1 MFNSHTQINGET
13 PAAQQLTQSEFGVI
27 QQLRRLQQQRVQY
40 IPMVNR
46 HEPLGLI
53 NYDDRQFLEIRQNFL
68 PILVPTHM
76 LTTVRTFISQ
86 NLPRHIRSLG
96 AQPQS
101 PPQSPPT
108 SQPPYMPTSP
118 LSEISQTS
126 QTPQPTFSTGSLFY
140 DSTSP
145 LGLNGMGMSLAQPSA
160 PVSEPVPI
168 PQIDNNSALL
178 TSLPSNFATSSI
190 SGMINGGFNPA
201 TSPRQNR
208 YISAEDLL
216 TAAMKSK
223 GSLVHSRSPSISGKI
238 SKRSESTK
246 LLKSPK
252 MLQRGQDS
260 KGQSMQTNRAICED
274 CVDDKASKNPNADV
288 NIMDIVSKYYVSDNE
303 DDELRKPANAF
314 ILYRQSKNQ
323 ALRKQKP
330 GISVEAAS
338 SVIGKS
344 WREESEEVKSIF
356 KELAQVE
363 REKYFAKKKRVLARQ
378 KVKKA
383 ERDEVTLSPTPR
395 SPQKAPELL
404 PKTKAPSQISFSESR
419 GLSSFAPEALAK
431 SSLNV
436 MSHQDHS
443 NLQMLQPRNV
453 NALTV
458 NTDPNIAGSSLLRDY
473 SYPGNS
479 MNLELSGMGSAID
492 GLSSYDRSRLFPEYA
507 NLDSFF
513 TTARTE
519 ENSVSQEFSR
529 QVASSMEKLTA
540 AYSQTQSQSTLTT
553 MAIDQSL
560 PTTYNNGGNGNGSVD
575 ITNNSNGNTSN
586 SNNSSGM
593 DWAPEQMTNSSGF
606 ENMLNSYF
614 NKNS

>member
-1 MFNSHTQINGET
+1 MFNSHTHINGET
-13 PAAQQLTQSEFGVI
+13 PAAQQLSEAEFRVI
-27 QQLRRLQQQRVQY
+27 NQLRRLQQQRAQY
-40 IPMVNR
+40 VPVIGR
-46 HEPLGLI
+46 HEPLGMI
-53 NYDDRQFLEIRQNFL
+53 SYDGRQFLEIRQNFS

-76 LTTVRTFISQ
+76 LTTVRTFIAQ

-96 AQPQS
+96 AQTQS

-108 SQPPYMPTSP
+108 LQPPYMPTSP
-118 LSEISQTS
+118 LSEISQTP
-126 QTPQPTFSTGSLFY
+126 QTPQPAFRTGASFY

-178 TSLPSNFATSSI
+178 TSLPSNFATSI
-190 SGMINGGFNPA
+190 SAMTNGGFNQA

-216 TAAMKSK
+216 TAEIKSK
-223 GSLVHSRSPSISGKI
+223 GSLVHSRSPSISGKV
-238 SKRSESTK
+238 SKRSASTK

-252 MLQRGQDS
+252 MLQRGQEF
-260 KGQSMQTNRAICED
+260 KGQSMQTNRVIRED
-274 CVDDKASKNPNADV
+274 CVDDETIEDENADC
-288 NIMDIVSKYYVSDNE
+288 NDMDI
-303 DDELRKPANAF
+303 
-314 ILYRQSKNQ
+314 

-404 PKTKAPSQISFSESR
+404 PKTKAPSQIIFSESR
-419 GLSSFAPEALAK
+419 GLSSFAPEALAEG
-431 SSLNV
+431 SLNV
-436 MSHQDHS
+436 MSYQDHS
-443 NLQMLQPRNV
+443 NLQMSQPRNV
-453 NALTV
+453 NALTSDQV
-458 NTDPNIAGSSLLRDY
+458 AV
-473 SYPGNS
+473 
-479 MNLELSGMGSAID
+479 
-492 GLSSYDRSRLFPEYA
+492 
-507 NLDSFF
+507 NLD
-513 TTARTE
+513 
-519 ENSVSQEFSR
+519 
-529 QVASSMEKLTA
+529 
-540 AYSQTQSQSTLTT
+540 
-553 MAIDQSL
+553 
-560 PTTYNNGGNGNGSVD
+560 NNGHRPALARSLQQ
-575 ITNNSNGNTSN
+575 
-586 SNNSSGM
+586 
-593 DWAPEQMTNSSGF
+593 WQEWQWKCR
-606 ENMLNSYF
+606 YH
-614 NKNS
+614 

>member
-1 MFNSHTQINGET
+1 MFNSHTHINGET
-13 PAAQQLTQSEFGVI
+13 PAAQQLSEAEFRVI
-27 QQLRRLQQQRVQY
+27 NQLRRLQQQRAQY
-40 IPMVNR
+40 VPVIGR
-46 HEPLGLI
+46 HEPLGMI
-53 NYDDRQFLEIRQNFL
+53 SYDGRQFLEIRQNFS

-76 LTTVRTFISQ
+76 LTTVRTFIAQ

-96 AQPQS
+96 AQTQS

-108 SQPPYMPTSP
+108 LQPPYMPTSP
-118 LSEISQTS
+118 LSEISQTP
-126 QTPQPTFSTGSLFY
+126 QTPQPAFRTGASFY

-178 TSLPSNFATSSI
+178 TSLPSNFATSI
-190 SGMINGGFNPA
+190 SAMTNGGFNQA

-216 TAAMKSK
+216 TAEIKSK
-223 GSLVHSRSPSISGKI
+223 GSLVHSRSPSISGKV
-238 SKRSESTK
+238 SKRSASTK

-252 MLQRGQDS
+252 MLQRGQEF
-260 KGQSMQTNRAICED
+260 KGQSMQTNRVIRED
-274 CVDDKASKNPNADV
+274 CVDDETIEDENADC
-288 NIMDIVSKYYVSDNE
+288 NDMDIVSEYYVSDNE

-404 PKTKAPSQISFSESR
+404 PKTKAPSQIIFSESR
-419 GLSSFAPEALAK
+419 GLSSFAPEALAEG
-431 SSLNV
+431 SLNV
-436 MSHQDHS
+436 MSYQDHS
-443 NLQMLQPRNV
+443 NLQMSQPRN
-453 NALTV
+453 A
-458 NTDPNIAGSSLLRDY
+458 
-473 SYPGNS
+473 
-479 MNLELSGMGSAID
+479 
-492 GLSSYDRSRLFPEYA
+492 
-507 NLDSFF
+507 
-513 TTARTE
+513 
-519 ENSVSQEFSR
+519 FSR
-529 QVASSMEKLTA
+529 TR
-540 AYSQTQSQSTLTT
+540 
-553 MAIDQSL
+553 
-560 PTTYNNGGNGNGSVD
+560 
-575 ITNNSNGNTSN
+575 
-586 SNNSSGM
+586 
-593 DWAPEQMTNSSGF
+593 
-606 ENMLNSYF
+606 
-614 NKNS
+614 